1 MKITRNIVSL
11 ILLMFCAQSCGVYSL
26 SGVSITNEE
35 TFEVR
40 FFQNEAA
47 IVEPGIDLR
56 LTNELRDLIA
66 SQSPLSITNAN
77 ADVIYEG
84 EIVEY
89 YIAPQAS
96 TSENTAAQNRL
107 TVTVN
112 CRFYNNTRK
121 DGEYDFE
128 RRFSFFS
135 DVPGSNLLT
144 GSQLQT
150 ALDEIFERITQDIF
164 NASLARW

>member
-1 MKITRNIVSL
+1 MKKVKNLFIIL
-11 ILLMFCAQSCGVYSL
+11 ILALGSQSCGIYSL
-26 SGVSITNEE
+26 SGVSITTEE

-47 IVEPGIDLR
+47 IVEPGIDRTFTL
-56 LTNELRDLIA
+56 ELQDLIQN
-66 SQSPLSITNAN
+66 QSPLTLTNSN
-77 ADVIYEG
+77 ADVVFEG

-107 TVTVN
+107 TVTIN
-112 CRFYNNTRK
+112 CRFFNNTRE
-121 DGEYDFE
+121 DGDYDFE

-135 DVPGSNLLT
+135 DVDGSTILT
-144 GSQLQT
+144 GSTLDA
-150 ALDEIFERITQDIF
+150 ALDEIYERITQDIF
-164 NASLARW
+164 NEALARW

>member
-1 MKITRNIVSL
+1 MKIVRNLL
-11 ILLMFCAQSCGVYSL
+11 IILFLTLGFQSCGVYSL
-26 SGVSITNEE
+26 SGVSITTEE

-47 IVEPGIDLR
+47 IVEPGIDRTFTLG
-56 LTNELRDLIA
+56 LQDLIQN
-66 SQSPLSITNAN
+66 QSPLTLTNSN
-77 ADVIYEG
+77 ADVVFEG

-96 TSENTAAQNRL
+96 TSDNTAAQNRL
-107 TVTVN
+107 TISIN

-135 DVPGSNLLT
+135 DIGGSTLVT
-144 GSQLQT
+144 GSVLNT
-150 ALDEIFERITQDIF
+150 ALDEIYERITQDIF

>member
-1 MKITRNIVSL
+1 MKTIRNIALLVCFVLSL
-11 ILLMFCAQSCGVYSL
+11 QSCGVYSL
-26 SGVSITNEE
+26 SGVSITTEE

-66 SQSPLSITNAN
+66 NQSPLSITNTN

-121 DGEYDFE
+121 DGTYDFE

-144 GSQLQT
+144 GSQLDT